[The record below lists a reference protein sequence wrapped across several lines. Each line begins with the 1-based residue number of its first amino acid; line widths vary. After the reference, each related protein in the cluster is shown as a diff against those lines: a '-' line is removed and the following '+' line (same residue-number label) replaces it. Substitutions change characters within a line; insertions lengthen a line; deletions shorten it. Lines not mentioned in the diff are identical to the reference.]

1 MKHQSRKKQI
11 FNGPDRSVRSLLLST
26 LLRLTNAVPA

>member
-1 MKHQSRKKQI
+1 MKCQSEKKQN